1 MEEICE
7 CELKIENEKPIYYTP
22 AVKRAI
28 MNYRGKNI
36 EKYNEFQRNYYH
48 TKKEDDDWNDKF
60 KERCREAN
68 KRYREKKRETSPP
81 SKRGRP
87 RKIKEIACILV

>member
-1 MEEICE
+1 METPEPP
-7 CELKIENEKPIYYTP
+7 KKNYYTD

-28 MNYRGKNI
+28 VTYREKHT

-48 TKKEDDDWNDKF
+48 TKKQDEEWNDKF

-68 KRYREKKRETSPP
+68 RRCREKKRENSPP
-81 SKRGRP
+81 AKRGRP
-87 RKIKEIACILV
+87 RKIVTPQI